1 MPAVT
6 LNPGKY
12 WIGNPSTVVSKWES
26 NPQCTYK
33 CGEYTFHAFKFGKNH
48 VAAIPL
54 NAILSI
60 NPDFVANELI
70 NVSVPT
76 VFYEQNGEGVL
87 CGINLGTIGAPKA
100 VEPLAELG
108 GVVSDLRSRSVEVDN
123 SEAKKKASAKP
134 TAV

>member
-33 CGEYTFHAFKFGKNH
+33 CGEYTFHAFKFGKNY

-54 NAILSI
+54 DAILSI
-60 NPDFVANELI
+60 NPDFKANEII
-70 NVSVPT
+70 NISVPT
-76 VFYEQNGEGVL
+76 MFYEQNGDGVL
-87 CGINLGTIGAPKA
+87 CGIQLGTIGKTVAPN
-100 VEPLAELG
+100 PLAELETA
-108 GVVSDLRSRSVEVDN
+108 VHDL
-123 SEAKKKASAKP
+123 KKKAAKP
-134 TAV
+134 SEV